1 MPFTIME
8 LGLFPPAEIG
18 IEAVLPYAVR
28 GAAKGLS
35 TKKPAVLVL
44 KYRLY
49 KLYQGYTIWL
59 IIYIHWLYMTQNYN
73 FYSYFL
79 ILQAFILIF
88 F

>member
-1 MPFTIME
+1 ME

-28 GAAKGLS
+28 GAAKDLS

-79 ILQAFILIF
+79 ILQALILIF